1 MRLLRCAEDGT
12 ISLTTCFDIDI
23 TPAYAIL
30 SHTWGPDEN
39 EASFEDFIVGN
50 WLQRSLGAKKIQFC
64 AEQAKADGLEHFW
77 VDTCCINKSSSS
89 ELQEAINSMFDW
101 YRKAEVCYVYLTD
114 VRACDDHDAPF
125 SNEQIM
131 AQFRRKLPIAESSA
145 FDEEKIVVSCNHDA
159 SELTIAY
166 NRDLQIYKPP
176 RDLIPAEGELQAA
189 AIKAFVNSQLG
200 VDIMRGK
207 EIELHWVVPLMTSD
221 SSKMSRRDASI
232 NAGFSST
239 SRVLSQV
246 EAVGSPFLYLTNRRE
261 KHSGPRLSRKSRNN
275 VNMLVLLC
283 ADSGCEL
290 AAFTLD
296 AETDSHKEIA
306 LSRAVAAGWNE
317 LEESFRGWMLE
328 QFGAKFSKVDPKLT
342 APNSEFMNAFELH
355 VSELE
360 EESTAP
366 TETGLLTLE
375 MQDVDDAFYDHEYGQ
390 VILDR
395 ARTLCLLSP
404 IIGSITFAMTQ
415 IIIELR
421 NEGRELT
428 HLKLL
433 GNFIGIPYVRSQLEM
448 HARSSTP
455 ERVRIDHQ
463 QDASVTVGAIIR
475 EAENLRLT
483 STKSLRHYGCIYD
496 MKFRE
501 GVDPPRKAYMEAY
514 HQIKLCKG
522 RVAWL
527 IKKGQDII
535 PHTVAV
541 SKNTYIC
548 DPHELAPFSEL
559 RFVTCVLD
567 HPPAWL
573 DSPGVDDGMGIIVT
587 QFTADEVRQRFTYRN
602 GRYGLE
608 SLVKLSLGN
617 SAGVLQAERVEETSG
632 LTMGKTMIR
641 FE

>member
-1 MRLLRCAEDGT
+1 
-12 ISLTTCFDIDI
+12 
-23 TPAYAIL
+23 
-30 SHTWGPDEN
+30 
-39 EASFEDFIVGN
+39 
-50 WLQRSLGAKKIQFC
+50 
-64 AEQAKADGLEHFW
+64 
-77 VDTCCINKSSSS
+77 
-89 ELQEAINSMFDW
+89 MFDW

-395 ARTLCLLSP
+395 
-404 IIGSITFAMTQ
+404 
-415 IIIELR
+415 
-421 NEGRELT
+421 
-428 HLKLL
+428 
-433 GNFIGIPYVRSQLEM
+433 
-448 HARSSTP
+448 
-455 ERVRIDHQ
+455 
-463 QDASVTVGAIIR
+463 DASVTVGAIIR